1 VAFLLDLSTFG
12 ALAIL
17 KVRQFKALPVALVFP
32 SLVVVYL
39 AYWIG
44 SSLFG
49 PRYFYEGLYSLT
61 VFSAS
66 GIAWLADGRFD
77 LGTPGPISRAGGAS
91 ARCW

>member
-1 VAFLLDLSTFG
+1 VAFLLDLSTFWG
-12 ALAIL
+12 PGDLESTAIQSLAG
-17 KVRQFKALPVALVFP
+17 ALVFP

-61 VFSAS
+61 VFSAA
-66 GIAWLADGRFD
+66 GNRL
-77 LGTPGPISRAGGAS
+77 AGGLAAS
-91 ARCW
+91 TGDAWPNYAGWQRLRRCW